1 MMETRPAFIGCSY
14 SGVLAPREQ
23 LRARIYD
30 LEDELRQLPQTDCP
44 VVHHYAPGIY
54 VREMT
59 VPPWTV
65 LTGAVH
71 KTEHLAML
79 IKGRI
84 EVLTEDGLQVL
95 EAPCTI
101 LSRPGIKRVGRTFEE
116 GAVWSTI
123 HANPDDCRDMDV
135 LVERL
140 CTSKNSELLGNRAAL
155 NNTNEEKPC
164 LLD

>member
-1 MMETRPAFIGCSY
+1 MVLTEFTY
-14 SGVLAPREQ
+14 SGALAPREE
-23 LRARIYD
+23 LRARIFA
-30 LEDELRQLPQTDCP
+30 LEAELLQQPQVDCP

-54 VREMT
+54 VREMH

-101 LSRPGIKRVGRTFEE
+101 LSRPGIKRLGRTFDE
-116 GAVWSTI
+116 GAIWSTI

-135 LVERL
+135 IVERL
-140 CTSKNSELLGNRAAL
+140 CTSKNSELLGNRPAAL
-155 NNTNEEKPC
+155 NNTNEVPACHLE
-164 LLD
+164 

>member
-1 MMETRPAFIGCSY
+1 MHLVSFNY
-14 SGVLAPREQ
+14 SGALAPREQ
-23 LRARIYD
+23 LLARIYA
-30 LEDELRQLPQTDCP
+30 LEAEILEQPQTDCP
-44 VVHHYAPGIY
+44 VVHHYAPGVY

-59 VPPWTV
+59 VPPFTV

-79 IKGRI
+79 IQGRI

-116 GAVWSTI
+116 GAIWSTI

-135 LVERL
+135 IVERL
-140 CTSKNSELLGNRAAL
+140 CTSKNNELLGNRPAAIG
-155 NNTNEEKPC
+155 NNNEVQKC
-164 LLD
+164 L

>member
-1 MMETRPAFIGCSY
+1 MTHLSAFTY
-14 SGVLAPREQ
+14 SGELAPAAT
-23 LRARIYD
+23 LRRRIYA
-30 LEDELRQLPQTDCP
+30 LEAELLGQPQTDCP
-44 VVHHYAPGIY
+44 VVHHYAPGVY
-54 VREMT
+54 VREMH

-135 LVERL
+135 IVERL

-155 NNTNEEKPC
+155 TNTNEGPKC
-164 LLD
+164 L

>member
-1 MMETRPAFIGCSY
+1 MNLTSVSY
-14 SGVLAPREQ
+14 SGELDARSTLRRQIFALEAAILEKEQ
-23 LRARIYD
+23 R
-30 LEDELRQLPQTDCP
+30 DCP
-44 VVHHYAPGIY
+44 VVHHYAPGVY
-54 VREMT
+54 VREMR

-65 LTGAVH
+65 LTGAIH

-79 IKGRI
+79 IQGRI

-116 GAVWSTI
+116 GATWSTV

-135 LVERL
+135 IVERL
-140 CTSKNSELLGNRAAL
+140 CTTPNSELLGNRVAAL
-155 NNTNEEKPC
+155 TNTNEVPLC
-164 LLD
+164 L

>member
-1 MMETRPAFIGCSY
+1 
-14 SGVLAPREQ
+14 
-23 LRARIYD
+23 
-30 LEDELRQLPQTDCP
+30 
-44 VVHHYAPGIY
+44 VHHYAPGVY
-54 VREMT
+54 VREMH

-79 IKGRI
+79 IQGRI

-116 GAVWSTI
+116 GAME
-123 HANPDDCRDMDV
+123 HDPRKPG
-135 LVERL
+135 RL
-140 CTSKNSELLGNRAAL
+140 PRHGRHRRAPVHHP
-155 NNTNEEKPC
+155 K
-164 LLD
+164 

>member
-1 MMETRPAFIGCSY
+1 MNLTSFSY
-14 SGVLAPREQ
+14 SGALDERANLRRQIFALEAALLEQ
-23 LRARIYD
+23 EQR
-30 LEDELRQLPQTDCP
+30 DCP

-54 VREMT
+54 VREMH
-59 VPPWTV
+59 VPPYTV

-135 LVERL
+135 IVERL
-140 CTSKNSELLGNRAAL
+140 CTSKNSELLGNRVATL
-155 NNTNEEKPC
+155 TNTNEVPLC
-164 LLD
+164 L

>member
-1 MMETRPAFIGCSY
+1 MRLLNFTY
-14 SGVLAPREQ
+14 SGALAPREQ
-23 LRARIYD
+23 LRARIYA
-30 LEDELRQLPQTDCP
+30 LEAELLELPQTDCP

-59 VPPWTV
+59 VPPFTV

-79 IKGRI
+79 IQGRI

-95 EAPCTI
+95 EAPCTV

-123 HANPDDCRDMDV
+123 HTNPDDCRDMDV
-135 LVERL
+135 IVERL
-140 CTSKNSELLGNRAAL
+140 CTTPNSELLGNRLAAL
-155 NNTNEEKPC
+155 DNSNEGQKW
-164 LLD
+164 L

>member
-1 MMETRPAFIGCSY
+1 MNITAFTY
-14 SGVLAPREQ
+14 SGGLDPRAT
-23 LRARIYD
+23 LRRRIYD
-30 LEDELRQLPQTDCP
+30 LEAELLELPQKECP

-54 VREMT
+54 VREMRI
-59 VPPWTV
+59 PPFTV

-79 IKGRI
+79 IQGRI

-116 GAVWSTI
+116 GATWSTI
-123 HANPDDCRDMDV
+123 HTNPDDCRDMDV
-135 LVERL
+135 IVERL
-140 CTSKNSELLGNRAAL
+140 CTTPNSELLGNRLAAIT
-155 NNTNEEKPC
+155 NNDEAPLC
-164 LLD
+164 L

>member
-1 MMETRPAFIGCSY
+1 MRVTAFTY
-14 SGVLAPREQ
+14 SGALAPREQ

-30 LEDELRQLPQTDCP
+30 LEAELLERPQVDCP

-59 VPPWTV
+59 VPPFTV

-95 EAPCTI
+95 EAPCTV

-135 LVERL
+135 IVERL
-140 CTSKNSELLGNRAAL
+140 CTTPNSELLGNRLAAL
-155 NNTNEEKPC
+155 NNSNEDQKW
-164 LLD
+164 L

>member
-1 MMETRPAFIGCSY
+1 MQLTGFSY
-14 SGVLAPREQ
+14 SGQLDPRAT
-23 LRARIYD
+23 LRTRIYQ
-30 LEDELRQLPQTDCP
+30 LEAEILEQPQVDCP

-59 VPPWTV
+59 IPPFTV

-79 IKGRI
+79 IQGRI

-95 EAPCTI
+95 TAPCTL
-101 LSRPGIKRVGRTFEE
+101 LSKPGIKRVGRTFEE

-135 LVERL
+135 IVERL
-140 CTSKNSELLGNRAAL
+140 CTSKNSELLGNRPVL
-155 NNTNEEKPC
+155 NNTNKGAPC
-164 LLD
+164 LSD